1 MWTEIQELK
10 MILIVYMLWI
20 SNANWLKHTFDWD
33 LVVFVSNLS
42 FEFWFSS
49 SSNFQ
54 ISLRFEVWKSKMAIL
69 RRSWLS
75 VLTSELIWW
84 RFPWFAMRKH
94 DDECVESGNW
104 PWECWLDQLHLV
116 DVWDFGL
123 FESLIFTKY
132 NFANKSPILLTRIG
146 PSDAWGLNMKKC
158 DLSDACWGQKAYLTQ
173 LIRMSISKW
182 GQRNESSEPMLAGLD
197 VRSLDWN
204 LENLGKS

>member
-1 MWTEIQELK
+1 

-20 SNANWLKHTFDWD
+20 SNANWLNTHFRLSFDR
-33 LVVFVSNLS
+33 LCLK
-42 FEFWFSS
+42 FEFWVLIFIIIKFP
-49 SSNFQ
+49 NF
-54 ISLRFEVWKSKMAIL
+54 IEICEVSKSKMPIL
-69 RRSWLS
+69 RGSWSS
-75 VLTSELIWW
+75 VLLSELIWW
-84 RFPWFAMRKH
+84 QFPWFAVIEH

-104 PWECWLDQLHLV
+104 PWECWLDQLHRV
-116 DVWDFGL
+116 DVCDFGL

-132 NFANKSPILLTRIG
+132 NLSNKEPIYLTKLV
-146 PSDAWGLNMKKC
+146 PSDAWGLNMNKC
-158 DLSDACWGQKAYLTQ
+158 DLSDACWGQKAYLTR